1 MKKRRDCY
9 AGVIRC
15 KSRGELYDQVMF
27 GLPEVLEFLHSHHV
41 EEGCDVQVIQK
52 MTDGVI
58 IAVQDTRFVLGNEI
72 ADRIQV

>member
-1 MKKRRDCY
+1 MDVRTS
-9 AGVIRC
+9 G
-15 KSRGELYDQVMF
+15 S
-27 GLPEVLEFLHSHHV
+27 LEFLHSHHV

>member
-1 MKKRRDCY
+1 MY
-9 AGVIRC
+9 ALSKAQAGDIC
-15 KSRGELYDQVMF
+15 TIKWMF

-41 EEGCDVQVIQK
+41 EEGCDVQVIRK

-58 IAVQDTRFVLGNEI
+58 IAVQDMRFVLGNEI

>member
-15 KSRGELYDQVMF
+15 KSRGD
-27 GLPEVLEFLHSHHV
+27 SHHV

>member
-1 MKKRRDCY
+1 MQALSDAK
-9 AGVIRC
+9 AGENYPI
-15 KSRGELYDQVMF
+15 KWMF

>member
-1 MKKRRDCY
+1 MQKQGRT
-9 AGVIRC
+9 IRSSGC
-15 KSRGELYDQVMF
+15 S
-27 GLPEVLEFLHSHHV
+27 EVLEFLHSHHV

>member
-1 MKKRRDCY
+1 MEKRRDCH
-9 AGVIRC
+9 AGVIGC
-15 KSRGELYDQVMF
+15 KSRRELYDQVDVRTSGSF
-27 GLPEVLEFLHSHHV
+27 VHSHHV
-41 EEGCDVQVIQK
+41 EEGCDVQVIRK

>member
-1 MKKRRDCY
+1 MQALSDAK
-9 AGVIRC
+9 AGENYTI
-15 KSRGELYDQVMF
+15 KWMF
-27 GLPEVLEFLHSHHV
+27 GLPEVLEVLHSHHV